1 MKIKFKFVPIIFAIA
16 IAIAMAASA
25 SAQTDKTV
33 HLDDAYGDA
42 FTNYKPYVIQ
52 GEKDKEKP
60 KAQPKIIT
68 QLTKPE
74 QENKEQTVNVD
85 WLIKNYP
92 LIEKRA
98 IDNPTEANISAY
110 LYTKRIVLDKAAR
123 FQQIHTKVVN
133 EDPILN
139 ENNRIPYA
147 STGAQSIRN
156 ADYLAQ
162 QQAVKELSSVGG
174 LVAFVDGSCRFCA
187 QQLPILSTLQNNFG
201 IETLVVSI
209 DGKRPKGYTGPMVT
223 DNGLFKKLDLKLTPS
238 VVFVPKPKGY
248 TDDKDPNSYLV
259 ISQGFYTADEMVK
272 LIAFAGHS
280 TKLLTSETM
289 RDLNVWTRGVASNQ
303 DLQALKL
310 DPSKPE
316 TFREKLQPLLLKQYQ

>member
-1 MKIKFKFVPIIFAIA
+1 MKTKFKCTPLIFAIA
-16 IAIAMAASA
+16 ISA
-25 SAQTDKTV
+25 FAQSDKSV
-33 HLDDAYGDA
+33 RLDDAYGDA
-42 FTNYKPYVIQ
+42 FTNYKPYVVQ
-52 GEKDKEKP
+52 GKQKDDQKP
-60 KAQPKIIT
+60 KAPPRTTPQLSKAEEPKG
-68 QLTKPE
+68 E
-74 QENKEQTVNVD
+74 QAVNMD

-98 IDNPTEANISAY
+98 IDNPTEANVSAH
-110 LYTKRIVLDKAAR
+110 LYTKRIVMDKAQR
-123 FQQIHTKVVN
+123 FEEIHMKVVN
-133 EDPILN
+133 EDPMLN

-162 QQAVKELSSVGG
+162 QQAVRELSSIGG

-187 QQLPILSTLQNNFG
+187 QQMPILSMLKNNFD

-209 DGKRPKGYTGPMVT
+209 DGKRPKGYAGPLVT
-223 DNGLFKKLDLKLTPS
+223 DNGLYKKLQLKLTPS
-238 VVFVPKPKGY
+238 VVFVPRPKGY
-248 TDDKDPNSYLV
+248 TGESDPNSYLV
-259 ISQGFYTADEMVK
+259 ISQGFYAADEMVK

-280 TKLLTSETM
+280 TKLLTAETM

-316 TFREKLQPLLLKQYQ
+316 TFKEKLQPLLLKQYQ